1 MSVWRLWKRYILN
14 FDDFIQ
20 CMVIYWSRE
29 RYRLNEALKTIITR
43 RSIRKYVDQPISEDQ
58 VQWMLRAAMN
68 APSAGNEQPWEFL
81 VITNRNKLKR
91 VPEFHPYS
99 KMLAGAPLAILVV
112 ADPARAKYEGEL
124 RQLWIQD
131 CSAATQNILLAAH
144 SLGLGAVWL
153 AVYPDPLRHNGMR
166 ELFNIPEGWVPFSI
180 ISIGCPVE
188 PKQAVDRF
196 DETRIHREIW

>member
-1 MSVWRLWKRYILN
+1 M
-14 FDDFIQ
+14 
-20 CMVIYWSRE
+20 
-29 RYRLNEALKTIITR
+29 NEALKTIITR

-81 VITNRNKLKR
+81 VITNRDKLKK

-99 KMLAGAPLAILVV
+99 KMLPGAALAILVV
-112 ADPARAKYEGEL
+112 ADPSKVKYEEEL

-153 AVYPDPLRHNGMR
+153 AVYPDSLRLKGIR
-166 ELFNIPEGWVPFSI
+166 ELFNIPEEMVPFSI
-180 ISIGCPVE
+180 VSLGYPVGTKLAE
-188 PKQAVDRF
+188 DHY
-196 DETRIHREIW
+196 DETRIHREVW

>member
-1 MSVWRLWKRYILN
+1 M
-14 FDDFIQ
+14 
-20 CMVIYWSRE
+20 
-29 RYRLNEALKTIITR
+29 NESLQKIITR

-58 VQWMLRAAMN
+58 VQWMLRAGMN

-81 VITNRNKLKR
+81 VITNRDKLKR

-99 KMLAGAPLAILVV
+99 KMLPGAALAILVV
-112 ADPARAKYEGEL
+112 ADPARVKYEEEL

-153 AVYPDPLRHNGMR
+153 AVYPDPSRLNGMR
-166 ELFNIPEGWVPFSI
+166 ELFSIPEEMVPFSI
-180 ISIGCPVE
+180 ISIGYPAE
-188 PKQAVDRF
+188 PKQAADRY